1 MMRILVVEDEEAIAR
16 GLRFNFEREGHQVD
30 IAGDGMSALELYES
44 AQPPVDLI
52 VLDLMLPQMSGYE
65 TCRAL
70 RRLDA
75 DIPIMALT
83 ARTLSEDKAQ
93 AFDCGVDQYVTK
105 PFSLPELLSRVRNL
119 LDRRR
124 RNLER
129 RHSVRPTEDIVRFGD
144 VTVDFGRFELRRGS
158 EVCALTTREQE
169 LLRYFL
175 EHDGAVLSRARLQS
189 DVWKDSAEI
198 SSRSI
203 DNFVMRLRR
212 MIEADS
218 SSPRHLLSIRGT
230 GYRFVREPSSDL
242 VTPDPPPTD
251 LPPSGLPRAERGFS
265 GETPTTAG

>member
-1 MMRILVVEDEEAIAR
+1 MRILIVEDEEAIAK

-30 IAGDGMSALELYES
+30 VVGDGMSALERYES
-44 AQPPVDLI
+44 ATPPIDLV

-75 DIPIMALT
+75 EIPVLALT

-93 AFDCGVDQYVTK
+93 AFDCGVDQYLTK
-105 PFSLPELLSRVRNL
+105 PFALPELLSRVRNL

-124 RNLER
+124 RTIER
-129 RHSVRPTEDIVRFGD
+129 RVSVRPSEDIHRFGEI
-144 VTVDFGRFELRRGS
+144 TVDFGRFELRRGM
-158 EVCALTTREQE
+158 EVFSMTTREQE

-175 EHDGAVLSRARLQS
+175 ENDGVVLSRARLQS

-212 MIEADS
+212 MIETDS
-218 SSPRHLLSIRGT
+218 TTPRHLLSVRGT
-230 GYRFVREPSSDL
+230 GYRFVREPSSDD
-242 VTPDPPPTD
+242 TPGQPD
-251 LPPSGLPRAERGFS
+251 
-265 GETPTTAG
+265 TAP

>member
-1 MMRILVVEDEEAIAR
+1 MRILVVEDEDAIAK
-16 GLRFNFEREGHQVD
+16 GLKFNFEREGYQVD
-30 IAGDGMSALELYES
+30 TVSNGMSALELYES
-44 AQPPVDLI
+44 AQPPIDLV

-70 RRLDA
+70 RRLDV
-75 DIPIMALT
+75 DIPVLALT

-93 AFDCGVDQYVTK
+93 AFDCGVDQYLTK

-119 LDRRR
+119 LDRHRR
-124 RNLER
+124 IVQRNVA
-129 RHSVRPTEDIVRFGD
+129 VRATEDVVRFGD

-158 EVCALTTREQE
+158 EVHALTTREQE

-189 DVWKDSAEI
+189 EVWKDSADI

-212 MIEADS
+212 MIESDS

-230 GYRFVREPSSDL
+230 GYRFLRDPS
-242 VTPDPPPTD
+242 PDVGAD
-251 LPPSGLPRAERGFS
+251 ES
-265 GETPTTAG
+265 

>member
-1 MMRILVVEDEEAIAR
+1 MRILIVEDEDAIAR
-16 GLRFNFEREGHQVD
+16 ALKFNFEREGHQVD
-30 IAGDGMSALELYES
+30 IVGDGMSALELYES
-44 AQPPVDLI
+44 AQPPLDLI
-52 VLDLMLPQMSGYE
+52 VLDLMLPQMSGYD

-75 DIPIMALT
+75 DIPVLAVT

-93 AFDCGVDQYVTK
+93 AFDCGVDQYLTK

-129 RHSVRPTEDIVRFGD
+129 QVSVRATEDVVHLGNI
-144 VTVDFGRFELRRGS
+144 TVDFGRFELRNGDQ
-158 EVCALTTREQE
+158 VFPLTTREQE

-189 DVWKDSAEI
+189 EVWKDSADI
-198 SSRSI
+198 S
-203 DNFVMRLRR
+203 NFVMRLRR
-212 MIEADS
+212 MIETDS

-230 GYRFVREPSSDL
+230 GYRFVREPSL
-242 VTPDPPPTD
+242 EEGGGTGVG
-251 LPPSGLPRAERGFS
+251 PSVAE
-265 GETPTTAG
+265 